1 MLCDNCGKEPAK
13 IHYKEM
19 KENEITE
26 YHLCEECAYDKGLSK
41 PKIPEPSSPSDMFLH
56 MAKDLSGGT
65 KTEGRLRCTCGLTF
79 SQFRKT
85 GKLGCAECYSSFGEK
100 LKPLFKRI
108 HGATRHLGKI
118 ITKDAEHL
126 RVRREI
132 LKLEDRLM
140 RAVAKEDFEKAAKLR
155 DEIKEYEKL
164 KPGKES
170 CSA

>member
-1 MLCDNCGKEPAK
+1 MLCESCKKRQATVIFKDVVGDVIKK
-13 IHYKEM
+13 
-19 KENEITE
+19 

-41 PKIPEPSSPSDMFLH
+41 PKIPEPSSPNDMFLH

-79 SQFRKT
+79 SQFRTT

-118 ITKDAEHL
+118 ITKDAEYL

-132 LKLEDRLM
+132 LKLEDRLR